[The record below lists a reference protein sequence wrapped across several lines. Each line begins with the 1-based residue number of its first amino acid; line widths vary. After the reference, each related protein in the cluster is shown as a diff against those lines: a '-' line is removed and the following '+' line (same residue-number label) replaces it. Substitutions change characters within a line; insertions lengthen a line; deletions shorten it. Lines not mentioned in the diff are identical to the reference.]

1 MSNIRVDL
9 NTPIKDGMEVVF
21 RSPVDCSQIT
31 GLIVYY
37 NGGSQEFMFA
47 DAHGNDVGII
57 DHLFAEDV
65 VVKVI
70 LDVTTGMAFV
80 QNADTNAYL
89 EQRFDD
95 IEENISPIVCDAVGD
110 VIALSDASNKKLRGL
125 TVYGKTTQNGTPTP
139 DAPVELVSAGASGVI
154 NTTVCGKNLLEH
166 NVSNHTTNG
175 ITVTVN
181 ADKSITLVGTA
192 TATTTLWFLDSLKN
206 LMVGESYLVKDC
218 TAVKVVENGGTSY
231 KPINQPLV
239 KTANMTE
246 IKAYLQIANGTS
258 ISKTIYPMIYHA
270 SNKDVT
276 YEPHKPVQTLTVS
289 TPNGLPGIP
298 VSSGGNY
305 TDESGQQWVC
315 DEIDFARGVY
325 VQRIF
330 EFNNFAEYIDSN
342 LQIAGYKIYKQLAD
356 TRAKSNNKS
365 AALCSH
371 TTNKEWSNAANP
383 HYYTSGANG
392 WVFLPE
398 TVEVD
403 TAEIKIIAERETPI
417 ETALSAEELAQYSV
431 LHTNKPNTTVLNDS
445 GAGMAVGYVA
455 DTKTYIDN
463 KFTKLQNAIL
473 ASGANV

>member
-1 MSNIRVDL
+1 MNIRVDL
-9 NTPIKDGMEVVF
+9 DTPIKDGTEVVF
-21 RSPVDCSQIT
+21 RSPVDCSQVT
-31 GLIVYY
+31 GLIVYS

-47 DAHGNDVGII
+47 DAHGNNVGDI
-57 DHLFAEDV
+57 DHLFAENV

-70 LDVTTGMAFV
+70 LDITTSMAFV

-110 VIALSDASNKKLRGL
+110 VISLSDASNKKLRGL
-125 TVYGKTTQNGTPTP
+125 TVYGKTTQNGTPKP

-166 NVSNHTTNG
+166 NVQNQTTNG

-192 TATTTLWFLDSLKN
+192 TASTTLWFLDSLKN
-206 LMVGESYLVKDC
+206 LMVGESYTVADC
-218 TAVKVVENGGTSY
+218 TAVKVVENGVTSY

-246 IKAYLQIANGTS
+246 IKAYIQISSGTS
-258 ISKTIYPMIYHA
+258 ISKTIYPMIRHA
-270 SNKDVT
+270 SNADVT

-305 TDESGQQWVC
+305 TDESGQQWIC
-315 DEIDFARGVY
+315 DEIDFARGKY
-325 VQRIF
+325 VQRVKPVN
-330 EFNNFAEYIDSN
+330 EFKFSAWDAEKCIYVGRANVSAENNTTMCNMYQLSALPVADLPHGTYKKSGEYVY
-342 LQIAGYKIYKQLAD
+342 LRD
-356 TRAKSNNKS
+356 TRYAT
-365 AALCSH
+365 A
-371 TTNKEWSNAANP
+371 
-383 HYYTSGANG
+383 
-392 WVFLPE
+392 
-398 TVEVD
+398 
-403 TAEIKIIAERETPI
+403 AEINTALNGLLVILGVLVTPI
-417 ETALSAEELAQYSV
+417 KTPLTAEELAAYAA
-431 LHTNKPNTTVLNDS
+431 LHTNKPNTTVFNDS
-445 GAGMAVGYVA
+445 GAGMAVGYIA